1 MRKSFLIKH
10 FSAPGK
16 MGLCVNCDH
25 HDCANCSM
33 GTFSDT
39 VHKFAAQQ
47 QQISKINPDFRYI
60 RFRAIGNLEVD
71 GPNCNFD
78 GFPYDQFLDSRSGY
92 GYASFIN
99 KHAFIE
105 HNSDDI
111 SKSIGSLLGAYL
123 NRFDLSAY
131 GNREWEDLSSEE
143 RIEVLT
149 NREPEEDG
157 SIEVLMAVDS
167 HLSPSVARMIDTDTE
182 VGCSMGTNIDY
193 SDCSVCG
200 NRARFEYEYC
210 NHVAYSKGATVL
222 IPANQIRN
230 LLKEGK
236 LRPEWIKWVLHREA
250 DQKEVLKGNT
260 SRMVTATVFEI
271 NFGLSFFELSVVA
284 NPAYIRGYKLEK
296 IASLLKK
303 GFQQLLPLVR
313 VDDDEVEVHI
323 DVTNEYFNSSTAKK
337 AKLYGKDF
345 DDWTDLEKVAYLR
358 DGELAKNALS
368 SGQVRKV
375 YVEREHQSKLEK
387 FGAAFTPMENPSFV
401 QLTNPE
407 ILLKLTFAA
416 KEDFMKFGDMKME
429 YKNTKLD
436 LKNVDDFKTL
446 VSQQG
451 IHPQEL
457 VDNMY
462 QLAGKDEKEWEKVD
476 DYVKKLQVEYKVV
489 PNKKPLFEKK
499 IIEKDKFKDKGG
511 GVMGVRKKKIASS
524 WTDLT
529 NNFGF
534 SDNMTL
540 EDLDREAN
548 NYEGFINDFVKANDL
563 ETLKKWIQEELVESL
578 EEGSLAE
585 GISVADVLEVFKKYV
600 HPRLLSRKKKAAPF
614 VKKAQE
620 DEEEDREMLD
630 LALFSLGAD
639 LDNLKDIKRKTGK
652 GYEEIIHNWLKG
664 YIPDQFSLSEEEI
677 VQVVGAFRD
686 EYEEEEETPEE
697 KEASKKKAVYDGLPS
712 TAEDITDQ
720 GIKIEKTE
728 VKIWDEM
735 SEKGDKMIEKEKK
748 TRLPGVIF
756 LEDVVSAAKVVRDTK
771 NAIQELKKQVTTS
784 IEILSG
790 ELPPGL
796 KEYMEKKKLDKGE
809 AGPVGDKPADR
820 PPTDRPPEKRPPEG
834 KPEAKPGEKPEEKP
848 EAGERKP
855 EEKKPTDVKEV
866 LQNAVKDLKEVH
878 EDLKEVEEKLEGN
891 AEKPLAKVLDGKKR
905 YGRRLKTAV
914 EEALKEAKPVI
925 EDAQDAVKDAQEIIE
940 NTIKD
945 LKTVEK
951 PGAGERKPEEKDEK
965 LKEKDEGGE
974 TVTDKLND
982 IVSSAGSIKK
992 AHKQLTDIFADKKEA
1007 TSYPPTGAKDPGDYG
1022 RAPVD
1027 KELAAWKGFNQE
1039 YEKMKGKEKRT
1050 EFDTPAGRVDLLT
1063 GIVAKLFLNKEKRG
1077 DSYWLVT
1084 KQGSDFAVKST
1095 FVDVAGENQ
1104 TDENFKKFC
1113 SDFYK
1118 LQILKSITASG
1129 LDDTRREMFGK
1140 WVKVK
1145 KQATPFEGREIKE
1158 VPKGLYDTDEADKK
1172 SGQPRPG
1179 VELDDAPKVAGDKKY
1194 FTDAFGDSGYAG
1206 ELTKAKVAKIIEE
1219 NEKLRKKLTALEADK
1234 VADALAKK
1242 AVDLARKA
1250 AAAGVIPF
1258 DVDNVT
1264 EKAKEYSELDDVGF
1278 KAVEETLDALPVV
1291 HSKALEAYQIPEA
1304 ENVDSGVVY
1313 DATDSVHKEKIEGK
1327 HPDELKIDNM
1337 KPDVEQAAKLSKKE
1351 KKADFRETIVRSFEE
1366 ITPPVRERSRFEEHR
1381 PAEEER
1387 REEEEVIVPD
1397 TVGAAVKD
1405 KIRKRAGVVPQV
1417 SKDTVDLENV
1427 NRIPDFTSRFTTT
1440 GNALRKKGIDFKPQV
1455 KHYRR

>member
-1 MRKSFLIKH
+1 MKKIILSSH
-10 FSAPGK
+10 YAPGK

-25 HDCANCSM
+25 RDCQNCSM

-39 VHKFAAQQ
+39 VHKYAAKQQ
-47 QQISKINPDFRYI
+47 QVSKVNSDFRYI
-60 RFRAIGNLEVD
+60 RFRAIGCLEVD

-78 GFPYDQFLDSRSGY
+78 AFSYDQFLDSRPGY

-99 KHAFIE
+99 KHAFVE
-105 HNSDDI
+105 HNSENVE
-111 SKSIGSLLGAYL
+111 KSIGSLLGAYL
-123 NRFDLSAY
+123 NRFDTSKY
-131 GNREWEDLSSEE
+131 GREWTDLTSEE
-143 RIEVLT
+143 RIEVLS
-149 NREPEEDG
+149 NREIEEDG
-157 SIEVLMAVDS
+157 SVEVLMAVDS

-182 VGCSMGTNIDY
+182 VGCSMGTNIDF
-193 SDCSVCG
+193 STCSVCG
-200 NRARFEYEYC
+200 NKARFEYEYC

-236 LRPEWIKWVLHREA
+236 LKPEWIKWVLHREA

-271 NFGLSFFELSVVA
+271 NYGLSFFELSVVA

-323 DVTNEYFNSSTAKK
+323 DVTNDYFNSSTAKK

-345 DDWTDLEKVAYLR
+345 GDWTDLEKVAYLR
-358 DGELAKNALS
+358 DGELAKNALT

-375 YVEREHQSKLEK
+375 YVETEHMSKLEK
-387 FGAAFTPMENPSFV
+387 FGAEFTPMDSPFV

-407 ILLKLTFAA
+407 ILLKLTFATR
-416 KEDFMKFGDMKME
+416 EDFMKFGAME
-429 YKNTKLD
+429 YKNTGLD
-436 LKNVDDFKTL
+436 LTDVHDFNIL

-451 IHPQEL
+451 KQPQEL

-462 QLAGKDEKEWEKVD
+462 QLAGKDEKKLRDTDE
-476 DYVKKLQVEYKVV
+476 YVKMLQTKYKVV
-489 PNKKPLFEKK
+489 PRKYPFGKERIK
-499 IIEKDKFKDKGG
+499 KDKFKDEGG
-511 GVMGVRKKKIASS
+511 GVMSKKIAA
-524 WTDLT
+524 
-529 NNFGF
+529 
-534 SDNMTL
+534 
-540 EDLDREAN
+540 EEVRQDLDFMKNIE
-548 NYEGFINDFVKANDL
+548 
-563 ETLKKWIQEELVESL
+563 
-578 EEGSLAE
+578 
-585 GISVADVLEVFKKYV
+585 
-600 HPRLLSRKKKAAPF
+600 LLSEEVQEKFIEAYVGAYNYAVVNEKTTPGKYAARVAWNKVPISEKESMLVAPF
-614 VKKAQE
+614 VKKAELNTMQQE
-620 DEEEDREMLD
+620 VFKRVQEQ
-630 LALFSLGAD
+630 FPG
-639 LDNLKDIKRKTGK
+639 LKDD
-652 GYEEIIHNWLKG
+652 
-664 YIPDQFSLSEEEI
+664 YIMGCLNQAINYAQEFP
-677 VQVVGAFRD
+677 
-686 EYEEEEETPEE
+686 EEEEMTEETLYQSTVGAI
-697 KEASKKKAVYDGLPS
+697 KDYIHEASKKKAVYDGLPS

-728 VKIWDEM
+728 LKIWDEM
-735 SEKGDKMIEKEKK
+735 SDKGGKMIEKEKK

-756 LEDVVSAAKVVRDTK
+756 LEDSVSAAKVVRDTK
-771 NAIQELKKQVTTS
+771 NAIQELKKQITTS

-796 KEYMEKKKLDKGE
+796 KEYMEKKKEEKGE
-809 AGPVGDKPADR
+809 AGPVGDKPAER
-820 PPTDRPPEKRPPEG
+820 PPAG
-834 KPEAKPGEKPEEKP
+834 KPEVKPGEKPEERKPEEKP

-855 EEKKPTDVKEV
+855 EEKKPADVKEV

-878 EDLKEVEEKLEGN
+878 EDLVEVEEKLEGN

-940 NTIKD
+940 DTIKD

-965 LKEKDEGGE
+965 PKERDEGGE
-974 TVTDKLND
+974 NVTDKLNE
-982 IVSSAGSIKK
+982 IVSSADSIKK
-992 AHKQLTDIFADKKEA
+992 AHAHLTEIFGEKEA
-1007 TSYPPTGAKDPGDYG
+1007 SAFPPTGAKDPGDYG
-1022 RAPVD
+1022 EPPVA
-1027 KELAAWKGFNQE
+1027 KELSTWKGFNQE

-1145 KQATPFEGREIKE
+1145 KQATPFEGKEIKE
-1158 VPKGLYDTDEADKK
+1158 VPKGLYETDETDKK
-1172 SGQPRPG
+1172 SGQPRTG
-1179 VELDDAPKVAGDKKY
+1179 VEPEDAPKVAGDKKY
-1194 FTDAFGDSGYAG
+1194 YTDAFGDSGFAG
-1206 ELTKAKVAKIIEE
+1206 ELTKAKVAKMVKE
-1219 NEKLRKKLTALEADK
+1219 NDDLRKKVKALEADNI
-1234 VADALAKK
+1234 ADALAKK

-1258 DVDNVT
+1258 DVENVT
-1264 EKAKEYSELDDVGF
+1264 EKAKEYSDLDDAGF

-1291 HSKALEAYQIPEA
+1291 NSRALKAYQIPEA
-1304 ENVDSGVVY
+1304 ENVKDGIIY
-1313 DATDSVHKEKIEGK
+1313 NDQDSVHKEKIEGK
-1327 HPDELKIDNM
+1327 HPDELKLENM
-1337 KPDVEQAAKLSKKE
+1337 KPDVEQAAKLSKKK
-1351 KKADFRETIVRSFEE
+1351 KKADFKETIVRSFEE
-1366 ITPPVRERSRFEEHR
+1366 IPPVRERSRFEEHR
-1381 PAEEER
+1381 PEEEER

-1405 KIRKRAGVVPQV
+1405 KIRKRASVVPQV
-1417 SKDTVDLENV
+1417 SKDTADLENAS
-1427 NRIPDFTSRFTTT
+1427 RIPDFTSRFTTT
-1440 GNALRKKGIDFKPQV
+1440 GNTLRKKGIDFKPQV
-1455 KHYRR
+1455 KYYKR